1 MARFHYQKLAVSE
14 EAFTLVLL
22 VDGLASKF
30 ERKRYYLADQIR
42 RAALSVLLNIGE
54 AAAEFNPAEK
64 ARIFGLARRSAEE
77 VAIGLAVSVRL
88 NLLSDELISAS
99 IEQAGRVNGMLTGLI
114 VYHRNQSAKNKG
126 ASRKPSRH
134 APEESSQ

>member
-14 EAFTLVLL
+14 EAFNLVVL
-22 VDGLASKF
+22 VDGLASRL

-64 ARIFGLARRSAEE
+64 AHFRIGTAFCRRSCDWSGCFC
-77 VAIGLAVSVRL
+77 AI
-88 NLLSDELISAS
+88 ESAF
-99 IEQAGRVNGMLTGLI
+99 GRIDLVIN
-114 VYHRNQSAKNKG
+114 
-126 ASRKPSRH
+126 
-134 APEESSQ
+134 